1 MIEKVYIAGCGGM
14 LGKDVY
20 DIFINNNIEVLASD
34 IDINEDWLVY
44 GDVRTKESI
53 ENNIINFEPD
63 AIINLAAITDLEYCE
78 KNEYESFQTNYEGA
92 KNLGDLSSVL
102 KVPYVYI
109 STAGIFD
116 GEKEYYDETD
126 NPNPLSIYG
135 KSKYKG
141 ESYVLENIEM
151 SYVFRA
157 GWMMGGLSKDKK
169 FISKIYKQIKKGEDC
184 IYVVDDKLGTPT
196 YTKDF
201 SKSIYKHLI
210 MKNPFGL
217 YNQVCGGSASRY
229 EVARH
234 FINLIKS
241 DVKLKKVSSDFFSD
255 QYYAPRPK
263 SEKLINKRLNDLGI
277 NYMRDWKECLEEYVS
292 YIIHEDTLY

>member
-20 DIFINNNIEVLASD
+20 DVFVSNNIEVLASD
-34 IDINEDWLVY
+34 IDVNENWLVY
-44 GDVRTKESI
+44 GDVRDKESI
-53 ENNIINFEPD
+53 KDSLLNFKPD
-63 AIINLAAITDLEYCE
+63 AIINLAALTDLEYCE
-78 KNEYESFQTNYEGA
+78 ENQYESFLTNYEGA
-92 KNLGDLSSVL
+92 KNLGDLSSSL

-126 NPNPLSIYG
+126 IPYPLSVYG
-135 KSKYKG
+135 KSKYAG
-141 ESYVLENIEM
+141 EVYVLKNIKM

-169 FISKIYKQIKKGEDC
+169 FISKIYKQVKNGEDC

-201 SKSIYKHLI
+201 SKSIYLHLVK
-210 MKNPFGL
+210 KNPFGL
-217 YNQVCGGSASRY
+217 YNQVCRGSASRY
-229 EVARH
+229 EVAKH
-234 FINLIKS
+234 FLKLIKS
-241 DVKLKKVSSDFFSD
+241 DIKLKKVSSDFFSD
-255 QYYAPRPK
+255 QYFAPRPK
-263 SEKLINKRLNDLGI
+263 SEKLINKRLNDLKI
-277 NYMRDWKECLEEYVS
+277 NYMRDWKVCLKEYVS
-292 YIIHEDTLY
+292 FIIHEEEHY